1 MLPKATDALDLGNA
15 GQVAGG
21 GTPSP
26 CGKHYDQTSQSL
38 GFHPA
43 SGTAKV
49 ELSEPKGLFI
59 TGWAAL

>member
-49 ELSEPKGLFI
+49 EQ
-59 TGWAAL
+59 